1 MWTWGYQDYS
11 SHDIHSQAFQHHVE
25 VFYLFLNSHS
35 MFLRCEVRLITAPNL
50 NDHYENWMRL
60 YKMTSSGSLTYKQGF
75 LLLFNTFYY
84 HLNMLRSL
92 WGWLFPFQV
101 LPPTLSVSCNAPPPP
116 RYPPTTIVLLDTLL
130 KLFLPVTSFI
140 NIQQ

>member
-1 MWTWGYQDYS
+1 MHSRQTPWVCYRWIRTRPWVEPLLKWHYGYNFMWTWGYQDYS
-11 SHDIHSQAFQHHVE
+11 SRDIHSQAFQHHVE

-84 HLNMLRSL
+84 HLNMLKSL

-101 LPPTLSVSCNAPPPP
+101 LPPTLSVS
-116 RYPPTTIVLLDTLL
+116 
-130 KLFLPVTSFI
+130 
-140 NIQQ
+140 